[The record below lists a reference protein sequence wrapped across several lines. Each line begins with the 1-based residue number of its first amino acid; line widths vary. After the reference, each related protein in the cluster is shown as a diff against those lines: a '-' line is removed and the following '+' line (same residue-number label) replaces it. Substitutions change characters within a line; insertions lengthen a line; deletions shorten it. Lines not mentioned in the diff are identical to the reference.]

1 MTTITATD
9 KVLKVA
15 YKTADGAY
23 GVYDTS
29 AEVGSDSGT
38 TKPFD
43 EVTLQVGESF
53 TLPAGGTIVRTVQ
66 MGLDGSE
73 TPVDVEAGG

>member
-15 YKTADGAY
+15 FKTADGVY

-53 TLPAGGTIVRTVQ
+53 TLPAGGTLIRTVQ

-73 TPVDVEAGG
+73 TPVEAGA